1 MAECGVQGA
10 GAWLRD
16 DDGGLEIEEGG
27 REEALVEA
35 LIAWL
40 DASKAALGE
49 RINGRKEEEE
59 GEIEPVKKKK
69 NMFEY
74 FSAALDRFIAFE
86 GPLAE
91 RDVRLCKMVVSA
103 LFDKKNVNKPL
114 TYLTSSF
121 RTPFYSVPLV
131 HPLRGDRQ
139 RRRRGRPPPD
149 LPPLL
154 QRVRGVRGRRR
165 AGQPAA
171 RLRVADQG
179 AGQGIAA
186 GRR

>member
-10 GAWLRD
+10 GAWVRD
-16 DDGGLEIEEGG
+16 DDGDLEIEEGG

-49 RINGRKEEEE
+49 RINGGNEEDEEDEEDKEE
-59 GEIEPVKKKK
+59 GEVEPVKKK

-91 RDVRLCKMVVSA
+91 RDVRLCKMVVSN
-103 LFDKKNVNKPL
+103 L
-114 TYLTSSF
+114 
-121 RTPFYSVPLV
+121 
-131 HPLRGDRQ
+131 
-139 RRRRGRPPPD
+139 
-149 LPPLL
+149 
-154 QRVRGVRGRRR
+154 
-165 AGQPAA
+165 
-171 RLRVADQG
+171 
-179 AGQGIAA
+179 
-186 GRR
+186 

>member
-16 DDGGLEIEEGG
+16 DDGLEIEDGG
-27 REEALVEA
+27 REEALVLT

-49 RINGRKEEEE
+49 RIDGRKEEE
-59 GEIEPVKKKK
+59 GEEVEPVKKK

-91 RDVRLCKMVVSA
+91 RDVRLCKMVVSN
-103 LFDKKNVNKPL
+103 L
-114 TYLTSSF
+114 
-121 RTPFYSVPLV
+121 
-131 HPLRGDRQ
+131 
-139 RRRRGRPPPD
+139 
-149 LPPLL
+149 
-154 QRVRGVRGRRR
+154 
-165 AGQPAA
+165 
-171 RLRVADQG
+171 
-179 AGQGIAA
+179 
-186 GRR
+186 